1 MWSGRN
7 LAGLIGTKVVF
18 GKGVRSSTLCHIF
31 HFLEPIV
38 GSVTEGDGSQKVW
51 RPFLSQSSL
60 DVRLLLP
67 DAELGLGQRVY
78 PLI

>member
-1 MWSGRN
+1 M
-7 LAGLIGTKVVF
+7 GLIGTKVVF
-18 GKGVRSSTLCHIF
+18 GKGVSSSTLCHIF

-51 RPFLSQSSL
+51 HHFLARSNS
-60 DVRLLLP
+60 DIRLLLP
-67 DAELGLGQRVY
+67 EAELGLGQRMH